1 MRNNNKKVSFSQ
13 KFDNFLNKDMN
24 IVKNWKYYIIAPLVI
39 VFVAIIVFACLGF
52 NLGIDF
58 TGGTILKVNFGT
70 DISNSEYNNYKS
82 EIESILNDNNI
93 KKYSLQKEGSTED
106 ASISIKFQDING
118 KTEEE
123 MADVISAVIEQIESS
138 LNPDNSIPNFN
149 VEDSQRI
156 GASASDNLIR
166 NALLSIG
173 LAVLLMLIYIAIRFE
188 FASGIAAIVAL
199 LHDVLIMCAIVI
211 ICRIQVN
218 SSFIAAL
225 ITIIGYSINNTI
237 VIFDRIRENLRKDEY
252 SKTTNAQ
259 MVDISVRQT
268 LTRTIYTSLTTIL
281 SVALLAIIGVSSIRE
296 FLFPI
301 IIGLFAGTY
310 SSIFLSGTIWSFI
323 YNRSKDKRLQKRL
336 KEDKKKKETTSVKT
350 ENSEDKIVV

>member
-24 IVKNWKYYIIAPLVI
+24 IVKNLKYYIIAPLVI

-106 ASISIKFQDING
+106 ASISVKFQDING

-123 MADVISAVIEQIESS
+123 MADVISAVIEQIEVT
-138 LNPDNSIPNFN
+138 LNPDNTIPNFN

-199 LHDVLIMCAIVI
+199 LHDVLIMCAMVI

-336 KEDKKKKETTSVKT
+336 KEDKKKKETTQVKT
-350 ENSEDKIVV
+350 ENTEDKIVV

>member
-199 LHDVLIMCAIVI
+199 LHDVLIMCAMVI

-336 KEDKKKKETTSVKT
+336 KEDKKKKETTSKT